1 MSEIDQI
8 GSSAL
13 DAISSRNR
21 SQELPKDNELG
32 QDAFLQLLVTQLSN
46 QDPLSPQENGE
57 FIAQLAQFSS
67 VEGIQNLNTSVEDM
81 ASSLRSNQALQAS
94 ALVGRNVR
102 LPTDSAELNDQGR
115 IEGNI
120 KLPQSTE
127 QIEIRVYD
135 PSGQLVGQEVLRN
148 QTSGIIPAG
157 DVPLKWSGTDL
168 EGNPVSPGNYRFEA
182 EALVNGEPQGL
193 ETEFNSNVDSVT
205 LGQSGDVTL
214 NVAGTGPISLSKVT
228 EIF

>member
-1 MSEIDQI
+1 MPEIDQI

-21 SQELPKDNELG
+21 NQELPKDNELG
-32 QDAFLQLLVTQLSN
+32 QDAFLQLLVTQLGN

-67 VEGIQNLNTSVEDM
+67 VEGIQNLNTSVDDM
-81 ASSLRSNQALQAS
+81 ATSLRSNQALQAS

-102 LPTDSAELNDQGR
+102 LPTDSAELNNQGR

-127 QIEIRVYD
+127 QIEVRVYD
-135 PSGQLVGQEVLRN
+135 PTGQLVSQEVIRN
-148 QTSGIIPAG
+148 ETSGIVSAG
-157 DVPLKWSGTDL
+157 DVPLKWDGTDL
-168 EGNPVSPGNYRFEA
+168 DGEPVSRGHYRFEV

-214 NVAGTGPISLSKVT
+214 NVAGTGPIALSKVT

>member
-1 MSEIDQI
+1 MNDVSQI

-13 DAISSRNR
+13 DALSTRTR
-21 SQELPKDNELG
+21 SESLPKDNELG

-67 VEGIQNLNTSVEDM
+67 VEGIQNLNASVSDM
-81 ASSLRSNQALQAS
+81 ATSLRSNQALQAS
-94 ALVGRNVR
+94 ALVGRSVR
-102 LPTDSAELNDQGR
+102 LPTDGAQLNAQGT

-127 QIEIRVYD
+127 QIEVRVYD
-135 PSGQLVGQEVLRN
+135 QAGQLMSREVMRN
-148 QTSGIIPAG
+148 QTTGIIAAG
-157 DVPLKWSGTDL
+157 NVPLSWDGTDS
-168 EGNPVSPGNYRFEA
+168 EGQAAPRGNYRFEV
-182 EALVNGEPQGL
+182 EALVNGEPQRL

-214 NVAGTGPISLSKVT
+214 NIAGSGPISLSKVT

>member
-1 MSEIDQI
+1 MPEIDQI

-13 DAISSRNR
+13 DAISTRNR
-21 SQELPKDNELG
+21 TQELPKDNELG

-81 ASSLRSNQALQAS
+81 ATSLRSNQALQAS

-102 LPTDSAELNDQGR
+102 LPTDSAQLNEQGR
-115 IEGNI
+115 IDGNI

-127 QIEIRVYD
+127 QIEVRVYD
-135 PSGQLVGQEVLRN
+135 PTGQLVSQEVIRN
-148 QTSGIIPAG
+148 QTSGIISAG
-157 DVPLKWSGTDL
+157 DVPLKWNGTDL
-168 EGNPVSPGNYRFEA
+168 DGQPVSPGNYRFEV

>member
-1 MSEIDQI
+1 MEELGQI

-13 DAISSRNR
+13 DSISTRNR
-21 SQELPKDNELG
+21 AESLPKDNELG

-67 VEGIQNLNTSVEDM
+67 VEGIQNLNASVDDM
-81 ASSLRSNQALQAS
+81 ANSLRSNQALQAS

-102 LPTDSAELNDQGR
+102 LPTDSAQLNDQGR

-127 QIEIRVYD
+127 QIEVRVYD
-135 PSGQLVGQEVLRN
+135 PTGQLVSQEVLRN
-148 QTSGIIPAG
+148 QTTGIIPAG

-214 NVAGTGPISLSKVT
+214 NVAGAGPISLSKVT

>member
-1 MSEIDQI
+1 MPEIDQI

-13 DAISSRNR
+13 DAISTRNR
-21 SQELPKDNELG
+21 TQELPKDNELG

-81 ASSLRSNQALQAS
+81 ATSLRSNQALQAS

-102 LPTDSAELNDQGR
+102 LPTDSAQLNEQGR
-115 IEGNI
+115 IDGNI

-127 QIEIRVYD
+127 QIEVRVYD
-135 PSGQLVGQEVLRN
+135 PTGQLVSQEVIRN
-148 QTSGIIPAG
+148 QTSGIISAG
-157 DVPLKWSGTDL
+157 DVPLKWNGNDL
-168 EGNPVSPGNYRFEA
+168 DGQPVSPGNYRFEV